1 MPVSQEELD
10 AKLEEYFSILDP
22 LSQSIL
28 SEIESVKKSSPVW
41 DSLSQK
47 EKDKLVDSHFVP
59 KEIRKRYAKDNAKKG
74 FLEGAFP
81 HRLIETGQGRH
92 GPDGSVRDEFSDP
105 FHWETQS
112 QCETFYVMEPI
123 NNPLKTLSV
132 QEQIERNNFVL
143 ATPPTSQKLPKK
155 LTAPPTPSS
164 GKKVSPSTPRAS
176 HHNPRSTYAS
186 SQRSTS
192 KPSHISRDTPTL
204 STPDTHVSRDQ
215 NDNFEDDD
223 EDTILLGEDEDVKK
237 NDNQFD
243 FLLNW

>member
-1 MPVSQEELD
+1 MDRPVHAILYVGRLVRGSLMLL
-10 AKLEEYFSILDP
+10 KLA
-22 LSQSIL
+22 
-28 SEIESVKKSSPVW
+28 
-41 DSLSQK
+41 
-47 EKDKLVDSHFVP
+47 
-59 KEIRKRYAKDNAKKG
+59 R
-74 FLEGAFP
+74 
-81 HRLIETGQGRH
+81 
-92 GPDGSVRDEFSDP
+92 
-105 FHWETQS
+105 
-112 QCETFYVMEPI
+112 
-123 NNPLKTLSV
+123 
-132 QEQIERNNFVL
+132 
-143 ATPPTSQKLPKK
+143 K
-155 LTAPPTPSS
+155 LTFVESFDNKYKTST
-164 GKKVSPSTPRAS
+164 KDCLVSPSTPRAS